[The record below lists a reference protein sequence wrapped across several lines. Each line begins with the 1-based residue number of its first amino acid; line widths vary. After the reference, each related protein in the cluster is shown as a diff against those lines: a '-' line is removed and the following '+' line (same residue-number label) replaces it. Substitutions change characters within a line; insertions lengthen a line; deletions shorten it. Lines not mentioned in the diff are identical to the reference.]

1 MKKII
6 VLLSLLFTLVISG
19 SWMALG
25 TYAENEEN
33 AVRSPVSES
42 EWIEMLVSDNPYIMT
57 NTFTRNGINY
67 KVVTTVGKYS
77 LNEANVIYNLNN
89 EREYTYTF
97 NYGSGTTSE
106 FYYLEG
112 DTYFPI
118 SYDKVYYRYGQ
129 LDGNNY
135 VQKKIVDN
143 YKKIELII
151 TTTVTDNGEIRHT
164 YNVTNIGDVA
174 IENTSFIIELD
185 TELNG
190 EDDIDLYANGNN
202 GIYMSIEDLTLYV
215 EPVEGITKLFAG
227 EWALNYYDEIDEEEY
242 TTSGFGKNSG
252 ELLATN
258 VDTAVYMGQ
267 DVVRLE
273 AGESVSFTYQER
285 IVTSNEERPI
295 PNYTVRIQHINQEGV
310 ILNEE
315 FITGSEGQTYTVNPN
330 QYEGYELYNVVGE
343 TTGIYSQDG
352 VQIIFNYGI
361 PRPEHTITVKHIAED
376 GTVLFEESLT
386 GKEGTSYTV
395 AAKEFEGYVFESV
408 VGETTG
414 VYGEDDVEIV
424 FNYTVEEKIATP
436 TPTTPTNPITGDDTT
451 IVPILIV
458 FGISVVGVI
467 IIFIVKKRKKN

>member
-1 MKKII
+1 MKRII
-6 VLLSLLFTLVISG
+6 VLLSMVLTLVISS
-19 SWMALG
+19 SWMTLR
-25 TYAENEEN
+25 TYAEDEEI
-33 AVRSPVSES
+33 SPVSDNQ
-42 EWIEMLVSDNPYIMT
+42 WIEMSYGDTYVMT

-67 KVVTTVGKYS
+67 KVETTVKKS
-77 LNEANVIYNLNN
+77 NLNEANVIYNLNN
-89 EREYTYTF
+89 GKRYTYS
-97 NYGSGTTSE
+97 YSDGSGSTSN
-106 FYYLEG
+106 FYYLTG
-112 DTYFPI
+112 SMYNRLSSNSTI
-118 SYDKVYYRYGQ
+118 YYRSGQ
-129 LDGNNY
+129 LDGNNC

-143 YKKIELII
+143 NKKIELII

-174 IENTSFIIELD
+174 LENTSFIAMLD
-185 TELNG
+185 TELNN
-190 EDDIDLYANGNN
+190 DDYIDLYANGNN

-227 EWALNYYDEIDEEEY
+227 EWDLYYYDDIDGEQY

-273 AGESVSFTYQER
+273 AGESVNFTYQER
-285 IVTSNEERPI
+285 IVTSNEERPV

-315 FITGSEGQTYTVNPN
+315 FITGSQGQTYTVNPN
-330 QYEGYELYNVVGE
+330 QYKGYELYNVVGE

-352 VQIIFNYGI
+352 VQIIFYYGE
-361 PRPEHTITVKHIAED
+361 PRSEHTITVKHIAEN

-386 GKEGTSYTV
+386 GKKGTSYTV
-395 AAKEFEGYVFESV
+395 TAKEFEGYVFESV

-414 VYGEDDVEIV
+414 VYGEDGVEIV
-424 FNYTVEEKIATP
+424 FNYTVEEKIP
-436 TPTTPTNPITGDDTT
+436 TPTPTNPITGDDTT
-451 IVPILIV
+451 IVPILVV
-458 FGISVVGVI
+458 FGISVVGII
-467 IIFIVKKRKKN
+467 IIFVVKKRKKN

>member
-1 MKKII
+1 MKRII
-6 VLLSLLFTLVISG
+6 VLLSMVLTLVISS
-19 SWMALG
+19 SWMTLR
-25 TYAENEEN
+25 TYAEDEEI
-33 AVRSPVSES
+33 SPVSDNQ
-42 EWIEMLVSDNPYIMT
+42 WIEMSYGDTYVMT

-67 KVVTTVGKYS
+67 KVETTVKKS
-77 LNEANVIYNLNN
+77 NLNEANVIYNLNN
-89 EREYTYTF
+89 GKRYTYS
-97 NYGSGTTSE
+97 YSDGSGSTSN
-106 FYYLEG
+106 FYYLTG
-112 DTYFPI
+112 SMYNRLSSNSTI
-118 SYDKVYYRYGQ
+118 YYRSGQ
-129 LDGNNY
+129 LDGNNC

-143 YKKIELII
+143 NKKIELII

-174 IENTSFIIELD
+174 LENTSFIAMLD
-185 TELNG
+185 TELNN
-190 EDDIDLYANGNN
+190 DDYIDLYANGNN

-227 EWALNYYDEIDEEEY
+227 EWDLYYYDDIDGEQY

>member
-1 MKKII
+1 MKRII
-6 VLLSLLFTLVISG
+6 VLLSMVLTLVISS
-19 SWMALG
+19 SWMTLR
-25 TYAENEEN
+25 TYAEDEEI
-33 AVRSPVSES
+33 SPVSDNQ
-42 EWIEMLVSDNPYIMT
+42 WIEMSYGDTYVMT

-67 KVVTTVGKYS
+67 KVETTVKKS
-77 LNEANVIYNLNN
+77 NLNEANVIYNLNN
-89 EREYTYTF
+89 GKRYTYS
-97 NYGSGTTSE
+97 YSDGSGSTSN
-106 FYYLEG
+106 FYYLTG
-112 DTYFPI
+112 SMYNRLSSNSTI
-118 SYDKVYYRYGQ
+118 YYRSGQ
-129 LDGNNY
+129 LDGNNC

-143 YKKIELII
+143 NKKIELII

-285 IVTSNEERPI
+285 IVTSNEERPV

-315 FITGSEGQTYTVNPN
+315 FITGSQGQTYTVNPN
-330 QYEGYELYNVVGE
+330 QYKGYELYNVVGE

-352 VQIIFNYGI
+352 VQIIFYYGE
-361 PRPEHTITVKHIAED
+361 PRSEHTITVKHIAEN

-386 GKEGTSYTV
+386 GKKGTSYTV
-395 AAKEFEGYVFESV
+395 TAKEFEGYVFESV

-414 VYGEDDVEIV
+414 VYGEDGVEIV
-424 FNYTVEEKIATP
+424 FNYTVEEKIP
-436 TPTTPTNPITGDDTT
+436 TPTPTNPITGDDTT
-451 IVPILIV
+451 IVPILVV
-458 FGISVVGVI
+458 FGISVVGII
-467 IIFIVKKRKKN
+467 IIFVVKKRKKN

>member
-1 MKKII
+1 MKRII
-6 VLLSLLFTLVISG
+6 VLLSLIFTLVISG

-33 AVRSPVSES
+33 TEISPVSES

-89 EREYTYTF
+89 EREYTYNF

-190 EDDIDLYANGNN
+190 HDDIDLYADGNN

-267 DVVRLE
+267 DVVRLG

-285 IVTSNEERPI
+285 IVTSNEERPV

-315 FITGSEGQTYTVNPN
+315 FITGSQGETYTVNPN

-352 VQIIFNYGI
+352 VQIIFYYGE
-361 PRPEHTITVKHIAED
+361 PRSEHTITVKHIAEN

-386 GKEGTSYTV
+386 GKKGTSYTV
-395 AAKEFEGYVFESV
+395 TAKEFEGYVFESV

-414 VYGEDDVEIV
+414 VYGEDGVEIV
-424 FNYTVEEKIATP
+424 FNYTVEEKIP
-436 TPTTPTNPITGDDTT
+436 TPTPTNPITGDDTM
-451 IVPILIV
+451 IVPILVV
-458 FGISVVGVI
+458 FGISVVGII
-467 IIFIVKKRKKN
+467 IIFVVKKRKKK